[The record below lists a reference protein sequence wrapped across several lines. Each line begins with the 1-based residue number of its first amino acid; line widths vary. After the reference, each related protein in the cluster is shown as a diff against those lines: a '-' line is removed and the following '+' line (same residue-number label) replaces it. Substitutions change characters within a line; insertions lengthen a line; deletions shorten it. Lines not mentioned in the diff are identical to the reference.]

1 MKVVWVSDDYEA
13 KSGVGIQTH
22 KILFGLR
29 DKGHEVVNIAGFVGP
44 QAGVKESVK
53 DGIRKYSVVNTGD
66 QSIVGVCELL
76 RSFQNKFTA
85 FIHSFYIDIP
95 YRDKGTGKK
104 LLREVIKI
112 LKADRIKYVELTVD
126 PGNTAAMS
134 FYRGFDFRE
143 VSVRKNEYGRGIDR
157 ILMRLKF

>member
-1 MKVVWVSDDYEA
+1 MVKIVIRQLDDFDWQLVN
-13 KSGVGIQTH
+13 SI
-22 KILFGLR
+22 KILARRNLGRSPAISEWVIPVIIIYGRVF
-29 DKGHEVVNIAGFVGP
+29 IA
-44 QAGVKESVK
+44 Q
-53 DGIRKYSVVNTGD
+53 NTGD

>member
-1 MKVVWVSDDYEA
+1 MVKIVIRQLDDFDWQLVN
-13 KSGVGIQTH
+13 SI
-22 KILFGLR
+22 KILERRNLGRSAAISEWVIPVIIRYGRVF
-29 DKGHEVVNIAGFVGP
+29 IA
-44 QAGVKESVK
+44 Q
-53 DGIRKYSVVNTGD
+53 NTGD